1 MTEKV
6 YVVSHFNKYNITTY
20 SHFYNWLLC
29 CRVVNCDF
37 GRLLYKSQL
46 RTVVKISFCQRHLL
60 SSHVVG

>member
-6 YVVSHFNKYNITTY
+6 YVVSHFKYNIATY

-37 GRLLYKSQL
+37 GKLLYKSCK
-46 RTVVKISFCQRHLL
+46 TVANCREDLFL
-60 SSHVVG
+60 SASIY